1 MKNEEIRRADRKALP
16 KFLLLMVIG
25 AVIGGAAGYCAARY
39 GLDGTAGTIRAAGAF
54 FGTHIAP
61 WLLVAMAV
69 LLPAVCVP
77 VYRGAKRLLAAWDG
91 EDEDISDAVDRKL
104 SAVLWLTGAA
114 LILAYFLIA
123 ASYSGGFAAFDSAA
137 QTRLLFVGIAAF
149 FAVMAEAILLQQRCV
164 NTAKQTNPEKKAS
177 IYDIRF
183 QKKWLDDCDEA
194 EKMLVGRCA
203 FKAYAATNTVCT
215 VLAIVLALCALV
227 FDIGFLPSLTVCL
240 VWLVN
245 LSVYCREAMRYTGAG
260 VRLS

>member
-1 MKNEEIRRADRKALP
+1 
-16 KFLLLMVIG
+16 
-25 AVIGGAAGYCAARY
+25 
-39 GLDGTAGTIRAAGAF
+39 
-54 FGTHIAP
+54 
-61 WLLVAMAV
+61 MAV
-69 LLPAVCVP
+69 LLPAVCIP
-77 VYRGAKRLLAAWDG
+77 VYHGAKRLLAAWDG
-91 EDEDISDAVDRKL
+91 EDEDVSDAVDRKL

-123 ASYSGGFAAFDSAA
+123 AAYSGGFAAFDSAA

-149 FAVMAEAILLQQRCV
+149 FAVMAETILLQQRCV

-177 IYDIRF
+177 VYDIRF